1 MIHDG
6 QAPVPAAE
14 DKSCPVCGEALTATD
29 GCDECRRAQQL
40 RLGLML
46 FLVMPIVGAGLLF
59 FVAPMGMPGA
69 DLFGALG
76 GGLLGL
82 GPIIGLIC
90 IFAPQPTRPE

>member
-1 MIHDG
+1 
-6 QAPVPAAE
+6 
-14 DKSCPVCGEALTATD
+14 
-29 GCDECRRAQQL
+29 
-40 RLGLML
+40 ML